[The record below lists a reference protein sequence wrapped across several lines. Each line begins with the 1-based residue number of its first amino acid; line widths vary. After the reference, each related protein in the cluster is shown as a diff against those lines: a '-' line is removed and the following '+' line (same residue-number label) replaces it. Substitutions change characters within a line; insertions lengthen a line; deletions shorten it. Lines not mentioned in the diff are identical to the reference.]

1 MSRPPDEQR
10 RDFAVK
16 QKYLIPLFGTFVLW
30 GSLYVVS
37 KIALRTIPAVTLL
50 ALRYLVS
57 IPALYAILRIRRVL
71 RPVAR
76 GDRGT
81 IFAIGF
87 VGYFASFCLQMLGI
101 SRLTGSA
108 ASLLGAMNPV
118 FIPILAAVFLH
129 ERLTVAKV
137 ACVAASMTGVFIIG
151 GVGGQADALGAVLML
166 GSVFLWSSASI
177 IIRRVGGRYD
187 PMQVAMLAM
196 ICALPFVML
205 WSALEL
211 RTQPITVTAEGVLAV
226 LYMGLLGTAA
236 PHSLWN
242 FCLSKMD
249 ASFCSMFYP
258 LQPLVS
264 SALGVL
270 VLGEQ
275 MTPNFVIGGLII
287 CCGVVMAVLSGRK
300 RAA

>member
-1 MSRPPDEQR
+1 M
-10 RDFAVK
+10 
-16 QKYLIPLFGTFVLW
+16 
-30 GSLYVVS
+30 
-37 KIALRTIPAVTLL
+37 TLL

-57 IPALYAILRIRRVL
+57 IPALYAILRVRRVL
-71 RPVAR
+71 RPVER

-101 SRLTGSA
+101 SRLSGSA

-129 ERLTVAKV
+129 ERLTAAKV
-137 ACVAASMTGVFIIG
+137 ACVAASMAGVVLVV

-177 IIRRVGGRYD
+177 IIRRIGGRYD
-187 PMQVAMLAM
+187 AMQVAMLAM
-196 ICALPFVML
+196 LCALPFVMG

-211 RTQPITVTAEGVLAV
+211 HTQPIAVTPEGVLAV

-242 FCLSKMD
+242 YSLSRMD

-270 VLGEQ
+270 LLGEQ
-275 MTPNFVIGGLII
+275 MTVSFVVGGLII
-287 CCGVVMAVLSGRK
+287 CCGVVMAVISGRRE
-300 RAA
+300 RA